1 MVLQLA
7 DCHLFPFYSFFFF
20 FRSLKKSQHH
30 ILLSEQ
36 HRAAVNLVPALVTC
50 RVCPQSLNIDQ
61 FPRNASDVYT
71 LCLFFLFQTKWNSD
85 LVGVPLDGVHG
96 ACLEPPF
103 FFSSQLTIRSSCRN
117 CRTHSLG
124 KEKDP
129 QGILGTYTQFPST
142 FFTYTKPSREKR

>member
-71 LCLFFLFQTKWNSD
+71 LCLFFSFSD
-85 LVGVPLDGVHG
+85 QMEL
-96 ACLEPPF
+96 
-103 FFSSQLTIRSSCRN
+103 
-117 CRTHSLG
+117 
-124 KEKDP
+124 
-129 QGILGTYTQFPST
+129 
-142 FFTYTKPSREKR
+142 